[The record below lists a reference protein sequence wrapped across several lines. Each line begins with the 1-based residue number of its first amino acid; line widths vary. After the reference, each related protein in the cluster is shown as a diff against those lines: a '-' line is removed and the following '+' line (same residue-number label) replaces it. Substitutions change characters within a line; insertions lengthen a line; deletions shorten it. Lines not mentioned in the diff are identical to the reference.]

1 LKKYFFIG
9 QFGLNML
16 KSFSV
21 QQTKCFKNIIKNQT
35 YATLM
40 ESKTKDHAKRRVLA
54 IYRVLLKDLPWIKNS
69 YQVTSSVRKMR
80 DRIRK
85 EFLLHKNVADLKI
98 IDNLIFN
105 AVEQVED
112 TKVRHN
118 QRAHVLR
125 WFETD
130 DVYGDDYVDRF
141 LDQNMQ
147 LPEDLDFGPKS
158 VSP

>member
-1 LKKYFFIG
+1 
-9 QFGLNML
+9 ML
-16 KSFSV
+16 RSFSV
-21 QQTKCFKNIIKNQT
+21 QQTKCFKNLIKNQT

-40 ESKTKDHAKRRVLA
+40 ESKTEDHAKRRVLA
-54 IYRVLLKDLPWIKNS
+54 IYRILLKDLPWIKTS
-69 YQVTSSVRKMR
+69 YQVTSSIRKMR
-80 DRIRK
+80 DRLRK
-85 EFLLHKNVADLKI
+85 EFLLHKGVSDLKI

-130 DVYGDDYVDRF
+130 DVYGDDYVNRF
-141 LDQNMQ
+141 LDTSMQ
-147 LPEDLDFGPKS
+147 LPDDLDFGPKS
-158 VSP
+158 VSS